1 MLLRNYLKIIEK
13 LSQNSL
19 SQGHGFNRLRK
30 TLYGHEDVSG
40 HGFIRAAKLLKMNNT
55 DLPKACAER
64 TK

>member
-1 MLLRNYLKIIEK
+1 MKPGGSVNILI
-13 LSQNSL
+13 S
-19 SQGHGFNRLRK
+19 NRLLKKVAEK

-40 HGFIRAAKLLKMNNT
+40 HGFIRAAKLLKINNT